1 MFLVFIF
8 LQPTLLKLLL
18 SLVRIWN
25 PLSLMTIKSSS
36 LRHFGQPEWVD
47 VQVSM
52 HLSQPS
58 IDSKQGLTITA
69 GCIVS
74 LQIMH
79 SKQSR
84 ISLTMAFCTAR
95 AMKKFALSLLSTH
108 FGNSCWVA
116 SVTATF
122 TTSLISCRLI
132 SDKKKPGC
140 EIQNVSSKAFHF
152 YGFELIAELNT
163 TDRIS
168 CHLISCPTVTCGIW
182 LWFLRECILH
192 IQQQTWFCLVCF
204 PVK

>member
-1 MFLVFIF
+1 
-8 LQPTLLKLLL
+8 
-18 SLVRIWN
+18 
-25 PLSLMTIKSSS
+25 
-36 LRHFGQPEWVD
+36 
-47 VQVSM
+47 
-52 HLSQPS
+52 
-58 IDSKQGLTITA
+58 
-69 GCIVS
+69 
-74 LQIMH
+74 
-79 SKQSR
+79 
-84 ISLTMAFCTAR
+84 MAFCTAR

-152 YGFELIAELNT
+152 CGFELIAELNT

-182 LWFLRECILH
+182 LWFLRKCILH

-204 PVK
+204 PVKYSNFCFQFIVNNWLPRYLAVGFLQIGYLRIINNNNSKQKFLTWLSKGTGQDILKEV